1 MPPPR
6 QRPAV
11 SAVGG
16 QAERYIALIRSE
28 SDGDYGDRR
37 QKRGFIG
44 MQMNEAEI
52 RAKLNACLL
61 TDNERA
67 QGETA
72 WRNYPDPFQ
81 DWQAI
86 ASDA

>member
-1 MPPPR
+1 
-6 QRPAV
+6 
-11 SAVGG
+11 
-16 QAERYIALIRSE
+16 
-28 SDGDYGDRR
+28 
-37 QKRGFIG
+37 